1 MNLKLKFLYLWKN
14 SNLMF
19 KIGFIILSI
28 HLIVAISGPFWAPFH
43 YAQMG
48 AGKPL
53 LGMNWINFFGTD
65 HLGRDVFSRVV
76 HGSYMVISLSI
87 FGTMIG
93 LLIGSFTGLISAYI
107 GGWLDEVVQRFNE
120 ALISI
125 PFLVLG
131 LLAILVAGP
140 KLSGEPILMALAVAL
155 VYMPRIS
162 RISRSAALDIIMSDY
177 VVAAR
182 LRGESAIS
190 IIWREVL
197 PNISGTMLVEFA
209 IRAGFAPILI
219 GSFGFLGFGIRPPFP
234 EWGSM
239 INDYRPF
246 IFISPITVIGPALAL
261 SSLVVSLNLFTEGL
275 ARLLGTSRKE
285 MK

>member
-1 MNLKLKFLYLWKN
+1 MNLKLRFLYLWKN

-140 KLSGEPILMALAVAL
+140 ELSGEPILMALAVAL

-275 ARLLGTSRKE
+275 ARLLGASRKE

>member
-1 MNLKLKFLYLWKN
+1 MNFILKFSSIWQN

-19 KIGFIILSI
+19 KIGFVILSI
-28 HLIVAISGPFWAPFH
+28 HLIIAMTGPFWAPFP
-43 YAQMG
+43 YDQMG

-53 LGMNWINFFGTD
+53 VGMNWTNFFGTD

-76 HGSYMVISLSI
+76 HGSYMVISLSV

-93 LLIGSFTGLISAYI
+93 LVVGSFTGLLSAYI
-107 GGWLDEVVQRFNE
+107 GGWVDEFVQRFNE

-140 KLSGEPILMALAVAL
+140 KLSGEPIIMALAVAL
-155 VYMPRIS
+155 VYAPRIS

-177 VVAAR
+177 VLVAR
-182 LRGESAIS
+182 LRGESALS
-190 IIWREVL
+190 IIWREIL

-209 IRAGFAPILI
+209 IRTGFAPILI

-246 IFISPITVIGPALAL
+246 IFISPITVIGPVIAL

-285 MK
+285 IK

>member
-1 MNLKLKFLYLWKN
+1 MNFILKFLLMWKN

-19 KIGFIILSI
+19 KFGLVILSI
-28 HLIVAISGPFWAPFH
+28 HLIIAVTGPFWAPFH

-53 LGMNWINFFGTD
+53 VGMNWVNFFGTD

-87 FGTMIG
+87 IGTMLG
-93 LLIGSFTGLISAYI
+93 LVIGSFTGLLSAYI
-107 GGWLDEVVQRFNE
+107 GGWVDELIQRFNE

-131 LLAILVAGP
+131 LLVILVAGP

-162 RISRSAALDIIMSDY
+162 RISRSAALDVIMSDY
-177 VVAAR
+177 VIVAR
-182 LRGESAIS
+182 LRGESALS
-190 IIWREVL
+190 IIWREIL

-246 IFISPITVIGPALAL
+246 IFISPVTVIGPTLAL

-285 MK
+285 IQ

>member
-1 MNLKLKFLYLWKN
+1 
-14 SNLMF
+14 MF
-19 KIGFIILSI
+19 KIGFVILSI
-28 HLIVAISGPFWAPFH
+28 HLLIAVTGPFWAPFH

-93 LLIGSFTGLISAYI
+93 LVIGSFTGLLSAYI
-107 GGWLDEVVQRFNE
+107 GGWVDEFVQRFNE

-155 VYMPRIS
+155 VYAPRIS

-177 VVAAR
+177 VIVAR
-182 LRGESAIS
+182 LRGESALS

-285 MK
+285 IK